1 MPVAVAVL
9 MRLAAKTPSM
19 SRHRIEG
26 AISTLVNPCAPLG
39 SCNRNKQDGLYYVL
53 RIPMLYEPI
62 NGRANSG
69 LRRDWRVAKF
79 GHRARGRIKH
89 FVARHTQAVPR

>member
-26 AISTLVNPCAPLG
+26 AISTLVNPRTPFGAY
-39 SCNRNKQDGLYYVL
+39 NRSKQDGLYYEY
-53 RIPMLYEPI
+53 PCCTNQSTAAPI
-62 NGRANSG
+62 AGCGATG
-69 LRRDWRVAKF
+69 A
-79 GHRARGRIKH
+79 
-89 FVARHTQAVPR
+89 